1 MLSVVPVQTMQS
13 SGNPGQAKKKIENLF
28 FFSSI
33 FFFRHQKY
41 LPNCL
46 VKLSFRLPIDVPGAC
61 TLGNN

>member
-1 MLSVVPVQTMQS
+1 MQS